1 VLSHNVSCFNR
12 NILLATAA
20 FGQHF
25 LVIELKHHHGGHARV
40 STAIWYPS
48 GPSTSWYRDTYF

>member
-1 VLSHNVSCFNR
+1 MSCFNR

-20 FGQHF
+20 FGEHF

-48 GPSTSWYRDTYF
+48 GPSRSWYRDTYF

>member
-1 VLSHNVSCFNR
+1 MSCLNR

-20 FGQHF
+20 FGEHF

-40 STAIWYPS
+40 STA
-48 GPSTSWYRDTYF
+48 F